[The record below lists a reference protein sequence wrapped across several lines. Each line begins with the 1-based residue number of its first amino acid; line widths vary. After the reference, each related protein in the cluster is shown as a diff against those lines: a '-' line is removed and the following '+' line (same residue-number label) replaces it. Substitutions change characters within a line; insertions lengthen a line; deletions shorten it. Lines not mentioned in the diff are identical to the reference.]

1 MQSAI
6 KTCLAVAMLTASVEA
21 LDIERRGGG
30 KGGRGRGRGRGR
42 HFSCEKYDDIVD
54 RMTDYAD
61 GDADQLAI
69 VTAFEAAVDCSDT
82 GAIAVAEAAAEAARE
97 TAEAA
102 RETAKTEALPAKI
115 SNCSAW
121 CQLKGDGDASECDAS
136 CEEKYEDSA

>member
-30 KGGRGRGRGRGR
+30 RRGGRGRGRGGHRGR
-42 HFSCEKYDDIVD
+42 FSCDKYDDIVE

-61 GDADQLAI
+61 GDTDQLAI
-69 VTAFEAAVDCSDT
+69 VTAFEAEVDCSDT

-97 TAEAA
+97 TA
-102 RETAKTEALPAKI
+102 KTEALVGVLAH
-115 SNCSAW
+115 CEAW
-121 CQLKGDGDASECDAS
+121 CQLKGDGDAAACELS
-136 CEEKYEDSA
+136 CADKYDSDSD

>member
-21 LDIERRGGG
+21 LDIERRRG
-30 KGGRGRGRGRGR
+30 GGRGRGRGRGR

-82 GAIAVAEAAAEAARE
+82 GAIAIAEAA
-97 TAEAA
+97 AEAA

-115 SNCSAW
+115 ANCSAW
-121 CQLKGDGDASECDAS
+121 CQLKGDGDAATCDAS

>member
-21 LDIERRGGG
+21 LDIER
-30 KGGRGRGRGRGR
+30 GGRGRGRGRGR
-42 HFSCEKYDDIVD
+42 GGPRGRFSCDKYDDIVD

-69 VTAFEAAVDCSDT
+69 VTAFEADVDCSDT

-97 TAEAA
+97 A
-102 RETAKTEALPAKI
+102 AKTEELPAKI
-115 SNCSAW
+115 ANCSAW
-121 CQLKGDGDASECDAS
+121 CQLKGDGDATVCDAS
-136 CEEKYEDSA
+136 CAEKYEDSE